1 MTATLVNT
9 ETEVLQH
16 TQSLCEVLRQDYIE
30 YSIQHH
36 ERNIELHEENPAI
49 TFYSGSVEYHQS
61 KIDELRKGIC
71 DYDFTFESGRKY
83 HKVIMHTENQR
94 SCHAFVDKKTGSVLK
109 SASWKSPAKGE
120 RYNLLNGASRD
131 HCYHLADWS
140 GTYLYR

>member
-1 MTATLVNT
+1 MQMTATLVNT

-16 TQSLCEVLRQDYIE
+16 TQSLCEVLRQDYIR
-30 YSIQHH
+30 YSILQHNRSIDYADAGDVASVRYH
-36 ERNIELHEENPAI
+36 ESCIQDLRN
-49 TFYSGSVEYHQS
+49 
-61 KIDELRKGIC
+61 GIC

>member
-16 TQSLCEVLRQDYIE
+16 VQSLCEVLRQDYIK
-30 YSIQHH
+30 YSILQHNRSIDYADAGDVASVRYH
-36 ERNIELHEENPAI
+36 ELCIQDLRN
-49 TFYSGSVEYHQS
+49 
-61 KIDELRKGIC
+61 GIC